1 MPVDNKTL
9 NITNGDY
16 FNQYII
22 EKFGGAAIP
31 FCECIMDGEVTL
43 DILSDE
49 FINLRTK
56 ALNVSKEEY
65 LSKMQV
71 PGALSSNKYSRLCLW
86 FGKDTFC
93 QMNLLMLLSYL
104 EQIEY
109 NHAITLC
116 YIDDATF
123 DIIESSIDV
132 TLGIYKQIYSDI
144 LISRQIPNNL
154 GVLNKKAI
162 DLYFDYISDNGALV
176 SLVKTNE
183 NKSNTE
189 LITLLLN
196 ASEEYGLSDLQAE
209 RIIKN
214 TLPHR

>member
-16 FNQYII
+16 FNQYFI

-86 FGKDTFC
+86 FGRDTFC
-93 QMNLLMLLSYL
+93 QMNLLTLLAYL
-104 EQIEY
+104 EQIKCCSK
-109 NHAITLC
+109 ITLC

-123 DIIESSIDV
+123 DIIENDIDV
-132 TLGIYKQIYSDI
+132 KLGIYKQIYKYI
-144 LISRQIPNNL
+144 LISRQIPNDL
-154 GVLNKKAI
+154 GVLNPRAI
-162 DLYFDYISDNGALV
+162 DLYFDYHSDNSTLSALV
-176 SLVKTNE
+176 KANTE
-183 NKSNTE
+183 KSKTE
-189 LITLLLN
+189 LISILLE
-196 ASEEYGLSDLQAE
+196 ASEEYGLSDMQAQ
-209 RIIKN
+209 RIIDS
-214 TLPHR
+214 TLSYR